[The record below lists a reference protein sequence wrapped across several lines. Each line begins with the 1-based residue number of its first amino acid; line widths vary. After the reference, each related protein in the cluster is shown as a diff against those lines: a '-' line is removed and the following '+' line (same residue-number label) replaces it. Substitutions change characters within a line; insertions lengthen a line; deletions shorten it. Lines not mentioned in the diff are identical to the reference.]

1 MHTLHILRLTGH
13 SILEQLR
20 IEEALLRTDTRN
32 WCIVNDGTDDAIVLG
47 ISGKVEK
54 LICALQIQ
62 KRPIPL
68 IRRFSGGGTVVVDR
82 DTLFVTFIFNKAAVP
97 MDCCYPY
104 RIMKWSEELY
114 RPVIQHTSFGLKEN
128 DYVIGSRKFGGNAQ
142 YLRKERWLHHST
154 LLWDY
159 DEQKMNYL
167 LLPEKRP
174 DYRENRTHSEF
185 LTPLSAHL
193 SSRTQVID
201 SLMEQ
206 LKHRYRIHEVGL
218 EEMGSTLQLPH
229 RQSTRVESV
238 EKERPSIGASEGAVN
253 KFI

>member
-82 DTLFVTFIFNKAAVP
+82 DTLFVTFILA
-97 MDCCYPY
+97 
-104 RIMKWSEELY
+104 
-114 RPVIQHTSFGLKEN
+114 
-128 DYVIGSRKFGGNAQ
+128 
-142 YLRKERWLHHST
+142 
-154 LLWDY
+154 
-159 DEQKMNYL
+159 
-167 LLPEKRP
+167 
-174 DYRENRTHSEF
+174 
-185 LTPLSAHL
+185 
-193 SSRTQVID
+193 
-201 SLMEQ
+201 
-206 LKHRYRIHEVGL
+206 
-218 EEMGSTLQLPH
+218 
-229 RQSTRVESV
+229 
-238 EKERPSIGASEGAVN
+238 
-253 KFI
+253 